1 MCAYPLHACLC
12 LETIMCHNMLD
23 MQSAPRKKESLR
35 ILSDKKKRKIEL
47 IMHLQCL
54 FAIHRRRV
62 PLLLRNT
69 SKPRVP
75 LHFQYH
81 LIACAASS
89 SSNSRLFSIS
99 GPRNPTVP
107 ALITF
112 QEIKTGTRPYKES
125 SVHPNPSFPALLG
138 QDTSFWISRTAE
150 ILNMNWERNRK
161 NNKKEGAG
169 HSVRVGVP

>member
-1 MCAYPLHACLC
+1 MCAYPLYTCPC
-12 LETIMCHNMLD
+12 LESIMCHNMFD

-35 ILSDKKKRKIEL
+35 VLQDKTKRKIEL

-54 FAIHRRRV
+54 FPIDRRRV
-62 PLLLRNT
+62 PLLLRNI

-99 GPRNPTVP
+99 GPRNPTSP

-112 QEIKTGTRPYKES
+112 QEIKTGTQPY
-125 SVHPNPSFPALLG
+125 VY
-138 QDTSFWISRTAE
+138 IY
-150 ILNMNWERNRK
+150 ICIYIYIYI
-161 NNKKEGAG
+161 
-169 HSVRVGVP
+169 